1 MDLSDMYESEAYK
14 ELRAFYERL
23 PIAASTKQVLDAR
36 PEIFKK
42 LAAAE
47 SLEKQQEVIALIRK
61 EEDELLKDDPVYV
74 KVTGYIEAIGEESLA
89 GGDYLDDLEEDVR
102 DDEEDEKKG
111 GDSTGEGIG
120 MEVSGYYDTMV
131 TQRGDIVFLDA
142 RGRAA
147 GNSYQAHYAKDWT
160 HVGLY
165 AMNNQVY
172 DSYPGECPA
181 NAVNTGGVAL
191 RDAGLYFFKS
201 GSRLMMAQLSAASQ
215 RLTQSAT
222 LTKAQNRFGTDCRTP
237 FEFSLFS
244 KYGTSSFYC
253 SKLVWRAHK
262 DSDDYPVDL
271 DSNSYLYFYW
281 LNNSL
286 DNGRIP
292 LGFGISWFIVFSTVS
307 PDEIAMDGD
316 MNNYARYR
324 YP

>member
-191 RDAGLYFFKS
+191 RNAGEYFFKS
-201 GSRLMMAQLSAASQ
+201 GSRLMMAQLSNASQ
-215 RLTQSAT
+215 RPTQSAT

-244 KYGTSSFYC
+244 KSNTSSFYC
-253 SKLVWRAHK
+253 SKLVWRAYK

-271 DSNSYLYFYW
+271 DNNSYHYFFWLSNSA
-281 LNNSL
+281 
-286 DNGRIP
+286 DGRVP
-292 LGFGISWFIVFSTVS
+292 LGFGIAWFIVFSTVS
-307 PDEIAMDGD
+307 PDEIALSEEL
-316 MNNYARYR
+316 NNYARYR
-324 YP
+324 YQ

>member
-74 KVTGYIEAIGEESLA
+74 KVTEYIEAIGEESLA
-89 GGDYLDDLEEDVR
+89 GGDYMDDLGEEDVQDE
-102 DDEEDEKKG
+102 DDSRHKG
-111 GDSTGEGIG
+111 IYES
-120 MEVSGYYDTMV
+120 METEVTGYYDTMV
-131 TQRGDIVFLDA
+131 TRRGDIVFLNS
-142 RGRAA
+142 RGRGT
-147 GNSYQAHYAKDWT
+147 GNSYQTYYAKDWT

-165 AMNNQVY
+165 AMDNQVY

-181 NAVNTGGVAL
+181 NAANNTGGVAL
-191 RDAGLYFFKS
+191 RNAGEYFFKS

-215 RLTQSAT
+215 RPTQSAT

-237 FEFSLFS
+237 FSQNVFD

-316 MNNYARYR
+316 VNNYARYR